1 MSLSFHQGAFL
12 SYALLFNKKKV
23 LFMSCNTK
31 LCLIF
36 HLTCDGVLVC
46 EVLRYDLIWDNLLYY
61 LFRMVLIILTVY
73 MAVTI

>member
-1 MSLSFHQGAFL
+1 
-12 SYALLFNKKKV
+12 
-23 LFMSCNTK
+23 MSCNTK